1 MGKPKDRAVARRR
14 ALLAAIHAE
23 AKQREKFGLD
33 EDAYRDLVE
42 RVSGEHGTP
51 VRSAGDCT
59 PRQLEAVLDEL
70 RRLGGAPACGAQ
82 TGQQWPGRPAGELS
96 PLLSKIEA
104 LLADAGRPWAYA
116 TAVARR
122 ICKVDRLEWCSDEQ
136 LGKVVAAL
144 QINADRHGRSR
155 RRPGGR
161 RRG

>member
-1 MGKPKDRAVARRR
+1 MGKPRDPAAARRR
-14 ALLAAIHAE
+14 AMLAAIHAE
-23 AKQREKFGLD
+23 LKKLPID
-33 EDAYRDLVE
+33 EETYRDLVE
-42 RVSGEHGTP
+42 RVSAEHGQA

-70 RRLGGAPACGAQ
+70 RRLAGAPARGAH
-82 TGQQWPGRPAGELS
+82 TGRQWPGRPAGELS

-104 LLADAGRPWAYA
+104 LLADADRPWAYA
-116 TAVARR
+116 TAVAKR

-144 QINADRHGRSR
+144 QINADRHGRPR

-161 RRG
+161 RRT